1 MPSILIL
8 GASYGSLFATKLLL
22 AGHSVELVAPPR
34 VAALINREGT
44 RVLFPVRGRADPV
57 EVHSRQLRGRLTAAA
72 PADVD
77 PSRHDLVVFAM
88 QEPHFRAPE
97 IRRLLASVTAA
108 KRPCLS
114 IMNMP
119 PLPYLA
125 RIPGLATAPCRP
137 CYSDAAVWEA
147 LDPLLLTLC
156 SADPQA
162 AHVPG
167 KPENVIQVR
176 LPTNFRAAQ
185 FEFEEHTTLLEKLA
199 RDIDA
204 SRFQSPDGPI
214 ALPVHLRVHQSP
226 FVPLSKWPMLITG
239 NYRCILEGGVRS
251 IDAAVHEDPAAS
263 RAIYDWVL
271 ELLRRYGA
279 AKEDLVPF
287 EAYSAAASSLTL
299 PSSAARAI
307 AGGAVQIERVDKLVQ
322 AVAAQKSMR
331 LPALDSLVAIVSA
344 RVAANRDAMGRRA

>member
-1 MPSILIL
+1 MSSILIL

-22 AGHSVELVAPPR
+22 AGHSVELVALPR

-44 RVLFPVRGRADPV
+44 RVYFPVRGRPDSV
-57 EVHSRQLRGRLTAAA
+57 EVDSRRLPGRLTAAA

-77 PSRHDLVVFAM
+77 PRKHDLVVFAM
-88 QEPHFRAPE
+88 QEPQFRAPE
-97 IRRLLASVTAA
+97 VRTLLAGVTAA

-125 RIPGLATAPCRP
+125 RIPGLATAPCRS
-137 CYSDAAVWEA
+137 CYADAGVWES
-147 LDPLLLTLC
+147 LDPLLLTIC

-167 KPENVIQVR
+167 RLENVIQVR

-185 FEFEEHTTLLEKLA
+185 FEFEAQTSLLERLA

-204 SRFQSPDGPI
+204 ARFPTPDGPI
-214 ALPVHLRVHQSP
+214 ALPVRLRVHESS

-263 RAIYDWVL
+263 RAIYGWVV
-271 ELLRRYGA
+271 ELLRRFGA
-279 AKEDLVPF
+279 ADEDLVPF
-287 EAYSAAASSLTL
+287 EAYSAAASLLTL

-307 AGGAVQIERVDKLVQ
+307 ANGAVQIERLDKLVQ

-331 LPALDSLVAIVSA
+331 LPALDALVAVVNSRLA
-344 RVAANRDAMGRRA
+344 GNRDATSRRA

>member
-1 MPSILIL
+1 MHSVLIL

-22 AGHSVELVAPPR
+22 AGHSVEIVAPPR
-34 VAALINREGT
+34 ISALINREGT
-44 RVLFPVRGRADPV
+44 RVYFPVRGRADPV
-57 EVHSRQLRGRLTAAA
+57 EVDSRRLPGRLVANP

-77 PSRHDLVVFAM
+77 PRRHDLVVFAM
-88 QEPHFRAPE
+88 QEPQFRAPE
-97 IRRLLASVTAA
+97 IRALLAGVTAA
-108 KRPCLS
+108 QRPCLS

-125 RIPGLATAPCRP
+125 RIPGIATAPCRA

-147 LDPLLLTLC
+147 LDPLLLTFC

-167 KPENVIQVR
+167 RPENVIQVR

-185 FEFEEHTTLLEKLA
+185 FEFEAHTSLLQRLA
-199 RDIDA
+199 KDIDA
-204 SRFQSPDGPI
+204 ARYPSPDGEL
-214 ALPVHLRVHQSP
+214 ALPVRLKVHESS

-239 NYRCILEGGVRS
+239 NYRCILQDGVRS
-251 IDAAVHEDPAAS
+251 IDAAVHGDLAAS

-271 ELLRRYGA
+271 ELLRRLGA
-279 AKEDLVPF
+279 ADEDLVPF
-287 EAYSAAASSLTL
+287 GAYSAAASSLTL

-307 AGGAVQIERVDKLVQ
+307 ANGVAEVERVDRLVQ
-322 AVAAQKSMR
+322 AVAAQHSR
-331 LPALDSLVAIVSA
+331 SLPALDELVAIVDA
-344 RVAANRDAMGRRA
+344 RLAANRNRVYRTG

>member
-1 MPSILIL
+1 MHSILIL

-44 RVLFPVRGRADPV
+44 RVYFPVRGRVDPV
-57 EVHSRQLRGRLTAAA
+57 EVDSRRLPGRLTASA

-77 PSRHDLVVFAM
+77 PRRHDLVVFAM
-88 QEPHFRAPE
+88 QEPQFRAPDV
-97 IRRLLASVTAA
+97 RTLLAGVTAA

-125 RIPGLATAPCRP
+125 RIPGLATAPCRA
-137 CYSDAAVWEA
+137 CYSDPAVWEA

-167 KPENVIQVR
+167 RPENVIQVR

-185 FEFEEHTTLLEKLA
+185 FEFEVHTSLLKRLA
-199 RDIDA
+199 KDIDA
-204 SRFQSPDGPI
+204 ATFPSPDGKL
-214 ALPVHLRVHQSP
+214 ALPVRLKVHESS

-251 IDAAVHEDPAAS
+251 IDVAVHEDIAAS
-263 RAIYDWVL
+263 RAIYGWVL
-271 ELLRRYGA
+271 EVLRRFGA
-279 AKEDLVPF
+279 AQEDLVPF
-287 EAYSAAASSLTL
+287 EAYSSAASSLTL
-299 PSSAARAI
+299 PSSAARVI
-307 AGGAVQIERVDKLVQ
+307 ANGAVQIERVDRLVQ
-322 AVAAQKSMR
+322 AVASQKSMR
-331 LPALDSLVAIVSA
+331 LPALDALVAVVDT
-344 RVAANRDAMGRRA
+344 RLTANRDQVSRRA

>member
-22 AGHSVELVAPPR
+22 AGHSVELVAPPQ
-34 VAALINREGT
+34 VAALVNREGT
-44 RVLFPVRGRADPV
+44 RVYFPLRGRAEPV
-57 EVHSRQLRGRLTAAA
+57 EVDSRRLPGRLTAAA

-77 PSRHDLVVFAM
+77 PRRHDLVVFAM
-88 QEPHFRAPE
+88 QEPQFRAPDV
-97 IRRLLASVTAA
+97 RALLAAVTAA

-137 CYSDAAVWEA
+137 CYADAGVWEA
-147 LDPLLLTLC
+147 IDPLLLTHC

-167 KPENVIQVR
+167 RPENVIQVR
-176 LPTNFRAAQ
+176 LPSNFRAAQ
-185 FEFEEHTTLLEKLA
+185 FEFEQHTLLLEKLA

-204 SRFQSPDGPI
+204 ARLPSPDGPVS
-214 ALPVHLRVHQSP
+214 LPVRLRVHESS

-263 RAIYDWVL
+263 RAIYGWVL

-279 AKEDLVPF
+279 RDEDLVPF

-307 AGGAVQIERVDKLVQ
+307 AGGAVQIERVDRLVQ
-322 AVAAQKSMR
+322 AVAAQKSIR
-331 LPALDSLVAIVSA
+331 LPALDALVAVVNA
-344 RVAANRDAMGRRA
+344 RLAENLNAMGRRA